1 MSDYEVRA
9 AQARQRFTT
18 LLAYAERDG
27 KHVTVTRYGH
37 PVAVLVPA
45 SWYRQALAAEPL
57 TVENPARPLDG
68 DMRFT
73 AGTDLSFQI
82 LAEVFRRGGDRRE
95 ALNAFLVEAVS
106 AYLDRPADQP
116 SAPEAGEE

>member
-57 TVENPARPLDG
+57 TAENPARPLDG

-73 AGTDLSFQI
+73 AGTDLSFRI

-95 ALNAFLVEAVS
+95 ALNAFLAEAAG
-106 AYLDRPADQP
+106 AYLT
-116 SAPEAGEE
+116 ETGEE